1 MNALAPA
8 FELTAEHQALIEEE
22 EGLLRQIQQG
32 ILSQQAEDGAA
43 NVYQDLMEL
52 RDSLGEARN
61 EDVPAIMAQMEQ
73 LALIT
78 QQQEQLKRTALPDL
92 SAPYFGHL
100 RLQEGKRIRDVL
112 IGSRN
117 CLSPHLP
124 CPIVDWKNAPIS
136 VVFYRYRE
144 GDEYF
149 EEIGNRELEGTVLAR
164 RVLQLEEGRLV
175 RISTGDVVLEQ
186 QEFGWQV
193 ASSGAPT
200 LAGGSGSAQRPEQQP
215 VRRLG
220 GGASR
225 QEYRVDKHLQ
235 QITALIDR
243 DQFTA
248 ITHPDSAIVLI
259 QGGAG
264 SGKTTVALHR
274 LAYLLAQQPHYFTA
288 KSVLPVVFGPALAR
302 YISKVLPAL
311 GVEQVPAQVFQSWV
325 SRLRSQHV
333 SGMPKHYTD
342 HTPVAVIEF
351 KRHPFVLRWF
361 TEEAEAQSEAFWKE
375 LTRRAA
381 GVRGEDDL
389 RTCWSVLVRDPLWTR
404 LNALERWAGGTFRV
418 QGVPPCSNPAIAQRI
433 LSVLEEFFPE
443 REKPERFVRQFFEDR
458 LLAKQDLFQAAE
470 RLAPGRFTP
479 GQLESIWSW
488 SVRQYQK
495 RREAEDEETQQ
506 TLRSIAQ
513 EHELSGLAPSLGFEE
528 EVPSLDE
535 EDDTLLLLLRQIL
548 VSPLRRKNGKR
559 LLYRHLLIDEA
570 QDFSP
575 TEFQLLLSLTP
586 PERRSVTLAGDMDQR
601 IMEGR
606 THQDWQDSIGQLGYD
621 VTALEPLRIGYR
633 STYEIMEVAREV
645 IGDLSVNQDWEAVRH
660 GASVETFSFAEMGV
674 LLAFLGD
681 ALESLMLREPQASV
695 AVLTRTAEAADVLYE
710 GLQRADLM
718 NLRRIRDQEF
728 PFTAGIEVTDIAQTK
743 GLEFDYVIIADADAG
758 TYPPDPR
765 SRHLLYVGVTRASHQ
780 LWLMHTGNRSPL
792 LPTESA

>member
-1 MNALAPA
+1 MIAPVPA
-8 FELTAEHQALIEEE
+8 SELTPEHLALIEEE
-22 EGLLRQIQQG
+22 ENLLRQIQQG

-43 NVYQDLMEL
+43 NVYGDLMEL

-78 QQQEQLKRTALPDL
+78 QQQEQMRRTALPDL
-92 SAPYFGHL
+92 GAPYFGHL
-100 RLQEGKRIRDVL
+100 RLQEGKRVRDVL
-112 IGSRN
+112 IGGRN
-117 CLSPHLP
+117 CLSTHLP
-124 CPIVDWKNAPIS
+124 CPIVDWKSAPIS
-136 VVFYRYRE
+136 IVFYRYRE
-144 GDEYF
+144 GEEYF
-149 EEIGNRELEGTVLAR
+149 EEIGNRELEGVVLAR
-164 RVLQLEEGRLV
+164 RVLQLEEGKLV
-175 RISTGDVVLEQ
+175 RISTGTDFLEWDPS
-186 QEFGWQV
+186 GWRK
-193 ASSGAPT
+193 AASGAPT
-200 LAGGSGSAQRPEQQP
+200 LSGGSGSAQRPELQP

-220 GGASR
+220 GGPVR

-274 LAYLLAQQPHYFTA
+274 LAYLLAQQPHYFTS
-288 KSVLPVVFGPALAR
+288 KTVLPVVFGPALAR

-311 GVEQVPAQVFQSWV
+311 GVDQVPAQVFQSWV
-325 SRLRSQHV
+325 SKLRFQHI
-333 SGMPKHYTD
+333 SGMPKQYAE

-351 KRHPFVLRWF
+351 KRHPFVLQWF
-361 TEEAEAQSEAFWKE
+361 TEEANRQAAEFWQE
-375 LTRRAA
+375 LVRRAT
-381 GVRGEDDL
+381 GVRGFEDL
-389 RTCWSVLVRDPLWTR
+389 EACWKTLGRDPLWTR
-404 LNALERWAGGTFRV
+404 LNALERWVGGSFRV
-418 QGVPPCSNPAIAQRI
+418 QGLPPCSNPAIAQRV

-458 LLAKQDLFQAAE
+458 LIARSGLLEAAD

-479 GQLESIWSW
+479 GQLESVWSW

-506 TLRSIAQ
+506 ALRSIAQ
-513 EHELSGLAPSLGFEE
+513 EHELSGISPHLGFEE
-528 EVPSLDE
+528 EVPTLDE

-548 VSPLRRKNGKR
+548 VSPIRRKNGKR
-559 LLYRHLLIDEA
+559 LQYRHLLIDEA

-586 PERRSVTLAGDMDQR
+586 EERRSVTLAGDMDQR

-606 THQDWQDSIGQLGYD
+606 THQDWQESIGALGYD

-633 STYEIMEVAREV
+633 STYEIMEVARQV
-645 IGDLSVNQDWEAVRH
+645 IGDLSVNQSWEAVRH
-660 GASVETFSFAEMGV
+660 GAAVETFSFREAGL

-681 ALESLMLREPQASV
+681 ALENLMLREPQASV
-695 AVLTRTAEAADVLYE
+695 AVLTRSAEAADLIHD

-758 TYPPDPR
+758 TYPTDPR

-780 LWLMHTGNRSPL
+780 LWLLHTGNRSPL